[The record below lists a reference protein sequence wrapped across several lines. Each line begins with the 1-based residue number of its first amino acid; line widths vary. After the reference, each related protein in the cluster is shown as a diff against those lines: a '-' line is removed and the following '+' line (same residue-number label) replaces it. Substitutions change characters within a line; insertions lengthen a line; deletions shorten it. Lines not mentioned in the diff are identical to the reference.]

1 MIHEEQRLVE
11 EENRMNALK
20 TRWKSSGCG
29 RGLTLTR
36 QLHKSAYRRLL
47 FVTTTQLRATLEAL
61 ASEFSAIDFRKP
73 FTVELRDRGSDL
85 LESQAQ
91 SITVHAGY
99 LLKENTSS
107 YGGNQFV
114 LRCRDGVIVDGS
126 DVRLSRRVHRS
137 CCYRDLAPA
146 EHPSNFLNVGQYVNN
161 EPGQQLHIV
170 QYVDFVIHRWPADV
184 SSICCV

>member
-20 TRWKSSGCG
+20 TRWK
-29 RGLTLTR
+29 
-36 QLHKSAYRRLL
+36 
-47 FVTTTQLRATLEAL
+47 LRATLEAL

-146 EHPSNFLNVGQYVNN
+146 VKSLRRELVSVTQLFQILPPVVGSVLYRRRGLV
-161 EPGQQLHIV
+161 
-170 QYVDFVIHRWPADV
+170 VDKKRSWFARTIARD
-184 SSICCV
+184 I